1 MYIYSDKFVKYKN
14 LFIKGIVG
22 LYNILWLIFI
32 LNFFLFY
39 YYIININDKV
49 YKYFFKL

>member
-32 LNFFLFY
+32 LNFFY
-39 YYIININDKV
+39 DKV
-49 YKYFFKL
+49 YKYFLKL